1 LLIAACLCAVASPAR
16 AEGTLRARLERAMR
30 SGSTDERLAALRAVV
45 PEGLPEDPLERSR
58 LIDRVGKALTGAGT
72 PEVRIAAAR
81 ALWRSAEPG
90 GFRPAANAASED
102 GQPDVAEA
110 AARAMGR
117 CAASGEVKRLLVMCG
132 AAQVRAR
139 IVAALALGETADPRG
154 KPALR
159 RVLERDGEPSVRAAA
174 ALALGRV
181 AAADDL
187 AFLLRRKELE
197 SDVEVEAAC
206 VEALEEATGAQSG
219 WNVDAWNRL
228 KAAGKLVR
236 RPAGTE
242 TTTPRRPGHSVP
254 AETLTRWTVS
264 YWGIPLDQDGVL
276 FCVDR
281 SASMNFYDRL
291 PDARRELAA
300 TVGRLPSSVRF
311 NVTFFND
318 SMHWWQDRLV
328 QAGPLAK
335 YRLKQALPELEAK
348 RYTDLLGLLKNVFR
362 FEQGLSERPASAGRL
377 KTVFLLTDGLP
388 SKQFITDG
396 EVIRAHVAQWNPG
409 KRVTVHAIG
418 LGMSDEQFLIDLAEA
433 NGGKA
438 VFKGRRK

>member
-1 LLIAACLCAVASPAR
+1 
-16 AEGTLRARLERAMR
+16 
-30 SGSTDERLAALRAVV
+30 
-45 PEGLPEDPLERSR
+45 
-58 LIDRVGKALTGAGT
+58 
-72 PEVRIAAAR
+72 
-81 ALWRSAEPG
+81 
-90 GFRPAANAASED
+90 
-102 GQPDVAEA
+102 
-110 AARAMGR
+110 
-117 CAASGEVKRLLVMCG
+117 
-132 AAQVRAR
+132 
-139 IVAALALGETADPRG
+139 
-154 KPALR
+154 
-159 RVLERDGEPSVRAAA
+159 
-174 ALALGRV
+174 
-181 AAADDL
+181 
-187 AFLLRRKELE
+187 
-197 SDVEVEAAC
+197 
-206 VEALEEATGAQSG
+206 
-219 WNVDAWNRL
+219 
-228 KAAGKLVR
+228 
-236 RPAGTE
+236 
-242 TTTPRRPGHSVP
+242 
-254 AETLTRWTVS
+254 

-318 SMHWWQDRLV
+318 SMHWWQERLV
-328 QAGPLAK
+328 PAGPLAK

-396 EVIRAHVAQWNPG
+396 EVIRRHVAGWNPG
-409 KRVTVHAIG
+409 KRVTIHAIG
-418 LGMSDEQFLIDLAEA
+418 LGMSDERFLVDLAEA